1 MSNYIKRFNRLFR
14 LHNNLIIFKALH
26 QAVAAVVM
34 VMVMAVLAVDLEVT
48 EALVA
53 AADLV
58 VIVMDLAV
66 EEKQNG
72 QQQFMQKM

>member
-14 LHNNLIIFKALH
+14 LHSNLIIFKALH
-26 QAVAAVVM
+26 QAVAAVAM

-58 VIVMDLAV
+58 VIVMDLAA